1 METSVN
7 VLSLLFGGLAIIA
20 LLSISG
26 VVAAGKARRR
36 QWMFETQDMERAGN
50 AATQGQ
56 IQRTQRAQRASDFL
70 SDLMCPIYYV
80 ITMGSIIALV
90 ALRSMS
96 IEAGPRAL
104 LWLGLTGVTFVGAAL
119 LLFYWHGWDDDRD
132 AILRRKLRHAQE
144 RALSRRGLTV
154 RDELTQLYTPEFW
167 SRELNR
173 RIGRT
178 IRRPRPVACLMIE
191 LEGLEGFRDKHGD
204 HAGDDILNQ
213 VGQEI
218 GHNVRADDLV
228 CSYGGGRFAVALF
241 RCPARFGRSIAARV
255 ENNVGSLALRA
266 TNQRYGSRLLL
277 RWALA
282 TLPASESMPTKL
294 LRVTWRALD
303 RKKIWAGN
311 DSAPNEA
318 GFPFMWRAQPI
329 VVG

>member
-1 METSVN
+1 MEPSVN
-7 VLSLLFGGLAIIA
+7 VLSLLLGGLAVIA

-26 VVAAGKARRR
+26 LVATGKARRR
-36 QWMFETQDMERAGN
+36 QWMLETQHMEKAGN
-50 AATQGQ
+50 AATPSQ

-70 SDLMCPIYYV
+70 SDLMRRIYYV
-80 ITMGSIIALV
+80 ITIGSVITLV
-90 ALRSMS
+90 ALPSMS

-104 LWLGLTGVTFVGAAL
+104 LWLGPTGVAYVGAAL

-144 RALSRRGLTV
+144 RALSFRGLIV

-173 RIGRT
+173 RVRRT
-178 IRRPRPVACLMIE
+178 IRRQMPVTCLRIE

-204 HAGDDILNQ
+204 YADDVIYQ
-213 VGQEI
+213 VGQVI
-218 GHNVRADDLV
+218 RHNVRADDLV

-255 ENNVGSLALRA
+255 ENNVGPLALSA
-266 TNQRYGSRLLL
+266 TNQRYGSRLRL

-282 TLPASESMPTKL
+282 TLPASASTSTKL
-294 LRVTWRALD
+294 LRLTRRALD
-303 RKKIWAGN
+303 RKKIWASH
-311 DSAPNEA
+311 DAAPNEA
-318 GFPFMWRAQPI
+318 GFPFMWRAQPVI
-329 VVG
+329 AG